1 MFEQD
6 ISTNE
11 DIVSNTDSGT
21 GIPAFSG
28 DGTEK
33 INGHILQIIPEDTAR
48 KYRLAAVDQHDNVVS
63 VVLEDP
69 QNLQALNTLQFLA
82 RKEKIE
88 FDVLIADKSV
98 IDNILK
104 QYDTTEQILKRAVQN
119 LKDDEENAV
128 VFEDNSDSEEIVSTY
143 QDAPVAK
150 LVDVISKHAIEG
162 KASDIHIEPVD
173 KEYRV
178 RFRVDGVLHSSLVLP
193 KEVGKA
199 VVARIK
205 ILSNLKIDEKRK
217 PQDGRFRIGNVGK
230 YIDFRISTLPVLDGE
245 KVVMR
250 VLDKE
255 SGLSDMNSLGL
266 MGKNAEVFDQ
276 RIRDPYGIVLITGPT
291 GSGKS
296 TTLYTFLRI
305 LNKETTN
312 IVTLEDPV
320 EYLLEGVNQ
329 SQVHPEIGYTFAAGL
344 RSILRQDPNII
355 MVGEIRDTE
364 TAELSIHAALTGHLV
379 FSTLHTNTAIGAI
392 PRLIDMGMEG
402 FLLSSALRVVAA
414 QRLVRRIC
422 SECKVEQ
429 KVPEELKKLVKEI
442 LSPLK
447 AEHLEDYKLRLDD
460 DLVFYKGS
468 GCDACGQTG
477 YKGRVAIYEVLE
489 VDDAIAEAMTKPDFN
504 DAVIERLAKK
514 QGMMFLKQDGLLKA
528 LQGFTTIAEVE
539 RVTEGKI
546 AVGGD
551 MADDVG

>member
-217 PQDGRFRIGNVGK
+217 PQDGRFRIENVGK

>member
-1 MFEQD
+1 M
-6 ISTNE
+6 
-11 DIVSNTDSGT
+11 SNTDSGT